1 MHFLKFYP
9 PPWFYMLESSLNQQR
24 GVLQGWSYVAA
35 VNKIVEIPWS
45 KPDVAGVVGNCSMQT
60 VVAEVGQFQ
69 EKVTSISEIGRN
81 YPNTWSSST

>member
-1 MHFLKFYP
+1 
-9 PPWFYMLESSLNQQR
+9 MLESSLNQQR
-24 GVLQGWSYVAA
+24 EVLQSWSYVAA
-35 VNKIVEIPWS
+35 VNKIIEIPWS

-69 EKVTSISEIGRN
+69 EKVMSISEIEKN